1 MKIDLR
7 RIVSPRLPLRLNM
20 LAVLLDAGRPLGYD
34 EILEVLTRLGVVPRH
49 GVQSLRRA
57 CAADTYLQM
66 RPDGRLRVDRAHAD
80 FPRDHARIA
89 AARAR
94 PPASRSVR
102 SASSSSAPPVDART
116 AEGAL
121 LTRVRRCSR
130 EAPQIEATW
139 LGSRRPVGALGVFD
153 QEMDLLIW
161 LDATAGRVRA
171 FDIVPTGQSPNAL
184 AALLEPAIHD
194 PLDGCAPGVPSW
206 VAVDVTVGRLA
217 VERTAE
223 AHGAEPVDRDLLPL
237 DTVFEQLKREL
248 SSPVLS
254 LADVEERAIRAFYA
268 RCRALLEAAPWKG
281 VSAHEALRLD
291 GVAEGPLH
299 VLLVAAPPAGLI
311 VFLDE
316 SAALE
321 FLLRPRVAPAPV
333 LSVRFHPAR
342 RVAAAAAAAA
352 ASGWRGE
359 VIPLPLRLEGG
370 EPRFVDAAELD
381 LLSSVADVVSRL
393 SFSEPFRDRRVS
405 FNGQRDAKATWPLL
419 ASPFRRSPQVEERE
433 PR

>member
-7 RIVSPRLPLRLNM
+7 RLVSPRLPLRLNM

-34 EILEVLTRLGVVPRH
+34 EILDALARLGVVPRH

-66 RPDGRLRVDRAHAD
+66 RRDGRLRVDRTHPG

-89 AARAR
+89 AACAR
-94 PPASRSVR
+94 PPASRPAR
-102 SASSSSAPPVDART
+102 AAAPSSTVPVDERVT
-116 AEGAL
+116 DRPP

-130 EAPQIEATW
+130 DAPQLEATW
-139 LGSRRPVGALGVFD
+139 LGSRRPVGTLGVFD

-161 LDATAGRVRA
+161 LDATAGQVRA
-171 FDIVPTGQSPNAL
+171 FDIVPSGQSPHAL

-194 PLDGCAPGVPSW
+194 PLDGCAPGAPSL

-223 AHGAEPVDRDLLPL
+223 AHGAEPIDREVLPL
-237 DTVFEQLKREL
+237 DTVFAQLRREL

-254 LADVEERAIRAFYA
+254 PADAEERAIRAFYA
-268 RCRALLEAAPWKG
+268 HCRALLKAAPWKG
-281 VSAHEALRLD
+281 VSAHEVLRLD
-291 GVAEGPLH
+291 GVADGPLH
-299 VLLVAAPPAGLI
+299 VLLVAAAPAGFI

-321 FLLRPRVAPAPV
+321 FLLRPRGVPAPV

-342 RVAAAAAAAA
+342 RVAAAAAAAG

-359 VIPLPLRLEGG
+359 VVPLPLRLEGG
-370 EPRFVDAAELD
+370 EPRFVTAAELD

-393 SFSEPFRDRRVS
+393 SLREPFRDRLVS
-405 FNGQRDAKATWPLL
+405 FSGGRAARATWPLL
-419 ASPFRRSPQVEERE
+419 ASPFRRSPPVGERE

>member
-7 RIVSPRLPLRLNM
+7 RLVSSRLPLRLNM

-34 EILEVLTRLGVVPRH
+34 EILDTLARLGVEPRH

-57 CAADTYLQM
+57 CAADTYLRQ
-66 RPDGRLRVDRAHAD
+66 RPDGCLRVDRSHPD
-80 FPRDHARIA
+80 FARDHARLA

-94 PPASRSVR
+94 SPVAR
-102 SASSSSAPPVDART
+102 SARVTSPSSLAPDDERAADSP
-116 AEGAL
+116 L

-130 EAPQIEATW
+130 EAPRLEATW
-139 LGSRRPVGALGVFD
+139 LGSRRPMGALGVFD

-171 FDIVPTGQSPNAL
+171 FDIVPTGQSPCAL

-194 PLDGCAPGVPSW
+194 PLDGCAPGVPSL

-217 VERTAE
+217 VERTAD
-223 AHGAEPVDRDLLPL
+223 AHGAEPVDRDVSPL
-237 DTVFEQLKREL
+237 DKVFEQLEREL

-254 LADVEERAIRAFYA
+254 LAGVAEPAIRVFYS
-268 RCRALLEAAPWKG
+268 RCRALLAAAPWKG
-281 VSAHEALRLD
+281 VATHETLRLD
-291 GVAEGPLH
+291 GVVEGPLH
-299 VLLVAAPPAGLI
+299 VLLVAASPAGFI

-316 SAALE
+316 AAALE
-321 FLLRPRVAPAPV
+321 FLLRPRPLPAPV

-342 RVAAAAAAAA
+342 RVAAAAAAAQ
-352 ASGWRGE
+352 ASGWRGD
-359 VIPLPLRLEGG
+359 VVPLPLRLEGG
-370 EPRFVDAAELD
+370 EPRFVEAAELD
-381 LLSSVADVVSRL
+381 LLSAVADAVSRL
-393 SFSEPFRDRRVS
+393 AFTKPFRNRRVAAD
-405 FNGQRDAKATWPLL
+405 GGREVRATWPLL
-419 ASPFRRSPQVEERE
+419 ASPFRRPPKNEEHE